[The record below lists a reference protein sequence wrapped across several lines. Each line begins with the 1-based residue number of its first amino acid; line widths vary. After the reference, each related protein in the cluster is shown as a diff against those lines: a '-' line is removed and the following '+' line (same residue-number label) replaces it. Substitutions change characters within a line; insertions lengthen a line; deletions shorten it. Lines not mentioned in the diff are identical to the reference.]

1 MDETETFGQRT
12 DRASRRLHGVS
23 LAGIVALALLL
34 RALFLGQEGFW
45 YDEGESVH
53 FARTDGLASLAAR
66 LWHEHEPNMSLYYA
80 LLNIWMSLGS
90 TESVV
95 RALSVLFAVITIPL
109 VYLLGDRLFGR
120 RTGLLAS
127 LLLALNLYHIDYS
140 REARSYALLVLLTV
154 LASLLFVSAIRR
166 STWSGW
172 ALYTVTIV
180 LAIYSHFFAAF
191 VAGAHG
197 LSLALL
203 RQRNF
208 PWRQAVMST
217 CLAGVL
223 LIPLG
228 IFVLATKNMA
238 GHLTGIPRPGP
249 DAVPRLLSYLATGAP
264 VARTPVGGR
273 LDVTATVA
281 RRLLLFLYVGWV
293 CIALVSAGQLR
304 SRQTKSFET
313 WAYAF
318 LLLWLL
324 VPPIVAYLVSF
335 IIPIFFDRY
344 LIVSLVPLI
353 LLAAN
358 GLSRIRSMAMSAIAL
373 IALVSLAA
381 LQATAY
387 YHFPR
392 KEDWRGAV
400 EYIATQAR
408 PEDAVVVYTG
418 SPYNSSVAI
427 FEYYRNRY
435 RPRASS
441 ILHVL
446 PLVDALREKPPRI
459 WLVLAHIDTSQA
471 ATAESQLALE
481 HVAVDNK
488 RFFGDIQV
496 LLYQAE

>member
-1 MDETETFGQRT
+1 MSAIPHGSGTTTDETETFGRRS
-12 DRASRRLHGVS
+12 DRASRRLHGVA

-45 YDEGESVH
+45 YDEGESVQL
-53 FARTDGLASLAAR
+53 AGTDGLASLVAR
-66 LWHEHEPNMSLYYA
+66 LWHEHEPNMSLYHA

-120 RTGLLAS
+120 RTGLLAA

-154 LASLLFVSAIRR
+154 LASLFFVSAIRR

-197 LSLALL
+197 LSFALL

-208 PWRQAVMST
+208 PWRHVAMST

-228 IFVLATKNMA
+228 IFVLATKNFA
-238 GHLTGIPRPGP
+238 GHLAGIPRPGP
-249 DAVPRLLSYLATGAP
+249 DAVPRLLSYLAAGAP
-264 VARTPVGGR
+264 AATTRVGGR
-273 LDVTATVA
+273 LDVAAAVA
-281 RRLLLFLYVGWV
+281 RRVLLFLYAGWV
-293 CIALVSAGQLR
+293 GVALATAGQLR
-304 SRQTKSFET
+304 SRQSKSFET
-313 WAYAF
+313 WAYGF

-344 LIVSLVPLI
+344 LIVSLAPLI

-358 GLSRIRSMAMSAIAL
+358 GLSRIRPMAMSTIAL
-373 IALVSLAA
+373 IALVSLVA

-400 EYIATQAR
+400 EYIASQAR
-408 PEDAVVVYTG
+408 PGDTVVVYTG
-418 SPYNSSVAI
+418 SPYNSTVAV

-435 RPRASS
+435 RPKASGM
-441 ILHVL
+441 LRVL
-446 PLVDALREKPPRI
+446 PLVDVLREKPPRV
-459 WLVLAHIDTSQA
+459 WLVVAHIDTSRA
-471 ATAESQLALE
+471 A
-481 HVAVDNK
+481 
-488 RFFGDIQV
+488 
-496 LLYQAE
+496 